1 MHSSQNSVPQHSAMS
16 LLHLHENFQTSYQG
30 FAQQRSSESL
40 EVPAP
45 DVNQNSVTGIVD
57 AMVNRTY
64 DMVSLEQRG
73 PTSPFNERVSGRN
86 IWVDP
91 WLSGL
96 PDHKG
101 STFFLIACDDRLHLD
116 SDTAERCDSR

>member
-30 FAQQRSSESL
+30 FAQLKLPSQSWASDIFISSNVLARAWS
-40 EVPAP
+40 
-45 DVNQNSVTGIVD
+45 
-57 AMVNRTY
+57 RTY